1 MCLIKCQDDIFGD
14 FKDIFDVD
22 HFITSLRDEVR
33 IIKILP
39 PKVKKRVELG
49 LLYSMPPISWSNIS
63 YYENQVLPLLLKHK
77 VIQLNRTDARLANN
91 GLPGEIQK
99 LRCRVNFNAL
109 RFTTQIEELGRMIV
123 KVLREKRPFL
133 ALHLRYEMDMLAFS
147 GCAHDCYSKEE
158 EELTR
163 MRWI

>member
-1 MCLIKCQDDIFGD
+1 MIFL
-14 FKDIFDVD
+14 D

-33 IIKILP
+33 IIKIPP

-63 YYENQVLPLLLKHK
+63 YYENQVLLLLLKHK

-99 LRCRVNFNAL
+99 LRCRVNFNAV
-109 RFTTQIEELGRMIV
+109 RFTTQIDELGRRTCIIV
-123 KVLREKRPFL
+123 IAKR
-133 ALHLRYEMDMLAFS
+133 RRNSQE
-147 GCAHDCYSKEE
+147 
-158 EELTR
+158 
-163 MRWI
+163 